1 MAMTIAEVSKAD
13 RQHDRRYVAMGVESL
28 ADESVMESRPQREC
42 AAFAPQE
49 ASPFSVSRP
58 CFAET
63 DSPIFKRDGEGM
75 RLPS

>member
-1 MAMTIAEVSKAD
+1 MTIAEVSKTD
-13 RQHDRRYVAMGVESL
+13 RQNDRRYVAMGVESL
-28 ADESVMESRPQREC
+28 ADESVVECRPQREC

-63 DSPIFKRDGEGM
+63 DSPIFEKHVEGV
-75 RLPS
+75 RLSS